1 MKTTALML
9 SLVMMS
15 LSPAAL
21 GAESSSAKSNV
32 SAAEEDSTQRP
43 PHKNKKVKKANRRRP
58 VQAYRPARPRGYR
71 TRVIVN
77 RPVYVRGPAVYHVEE
92 NSYPTARRSSR
103 SSGGE
108 AGVGLGVRVSGVQV
122 DGQKL
127 NLDTVEN
134 ATMGGIGLQVRGA
147 LDEHWSLEASV
158 DWLYSDTGTVQ
169 QTTVPLMVSALYS
182 FIPSGVFRP
191 YGLFGAGIHLTA
203 LEYNVGYRY
212 DMVEL
217 AAQAGFGIDLR
228 LAENFG
234 LQFDLRFLGIF
245 KNLDDEQD
253 IYTDCY
259 YSMGAGPFCSGVSTE
274 DKFNLGTQF
283 MVGANWY
290 F

>member
-15 LSPAAL
+15 MSSVAL
-21 GAESSSAKSNV
+21 AAESSSSDNSV
-32 SAAEEDSTQRP
+32 SASQDDASRRP
-43 PHKNKKVKKANRRRP
+43 PRKDRRVKKADRRRP
-58 VQAYRPARPRGYR
+58 VNAYRPVRPRGYR

-77 RPVYVRGPAVYHVEE
+77 RPVVTTGPAVYYTE
-92 NSYPTARRSSR
+92 SYPAARQYNRRSSSR
-103 SSGGE
+103 

-122 DGQKL
+122 DGEKL

-147 LDEHWSLEASV
+147 LDKNWSLEGSV
-158 DWLYSDTGTVQ
+158 DFLYADAGTMD
-169 QTTVPLMVSALYS
+169 QTTVPLMLSAIYT
-182 FIPSGVFRP
+182 FIPEGVFRP
-191 YGLFGAGIHLTA
+191 YGLLGAGIHLTA
-203 LEYNVGYRY
+203 LEYDVGYRY
-212 DMVEL
+212 DMVEF

-228 LAENFG
+228 LAESFG

-253 IYTDCY
+253 IYSDCT
-259 YSMGAGPFCSGVSTE
+259 YSMGYNSPFCSGVSTE